1 MLVAFCIFFKFVI
14 SARSTKGYAITHLY
28 YSKGR
33 LALLLANLLP
43 YVWHNE
49 NNMKNNLTL
58 EVDKKK
64 AKEGEFVE
72 IRWECTSC
80 PDSLLLILDSGY
92 KSDKLVVSDSGST
105 KIATPKCKRK
115 FQISLVATVSG
126 KKVTKETSIHVLNVR
141 SGKEKAASKVGKWK
155 LSREKAYA
163 SWCVFRAQ
171 TKYWWLSQKKWKK
184 ALWIILLILW
194 FGLLL
199 FSILGNHITAA
210 AGSQT
215 AYLINNL

>member
-1 MLVAFCIFFKFVI
+1 
-14 SARSTKGYAITHLY
+14 
-28 YSKGR
+28 
-33 LALLLANLLP
+33 
-43 YVWHNE
+43 
-49 NNMKNNLTL
+49 MKNNLIL
-58 EVDKKK
+58 ETDRKK

-72 IRWECTSC
+72 IRWNCPSC
-80 PDSLLLILDSGY
+80 PDSLILTLDSGY
-92 KSDKLVVSDSGST
+92 KSEKLVVSDSGST
-105 KIATPKCKRK
+105 KIAIPKCHRK
-115 FQISLVATVSG
+115 FHISLVASVSG
-126 KKVTKETSIHVLNVR
+126 KKVTKEIDVPVLNIR

-171 TKYWWLSQKKWKK
+171 AKYWWLSQKKWKK

-199 FSILGNHITAA
+199 FSIFGNHVTAT

-215 AYLINNL
+215 AYLINNIEQWQN